1 MDILEYLDENYI
13 PENLP
18 FRENQIRIIKEKIEK
33 YSRGF
38 NPSYLLIFGSSGLGK
53 TASVKF
59 VFKNLFIQNVR
70 FVYINAF
77 LYNTL
82 NSLLVK
88 IAEELKLGINFKG
101 YSNEEIIN
109 LIFGNLKNTN
119 TKLVICIDE
128 VDKIKDLNETL
139 YIFARLESLLN
150 FRPYLILISNT
161 KDFILNLDQRVL
173 SSLVFDELEFKPYT
187 IEQLK
192 VIAEERI
199 KPIFGNNYDKS
210 VLTLIANEC
219 YNNGSDVRI
228 ILKILRKAIEV
239 LEERGENRLSIDII
253 KEVVKDF
260 QKKVPK
266 IEIKNLE
273 IKDER
278 QKEILEILKQK
289 GREYTSELFKIIN
302 QKYGIKKRMFNY
314 LMKDLINKGL
324 IEIKRE
330 KGVRGS
336 KFIAYLKV

>member
-1 MDILEYLDENYI
+1 MDALEYLDENYI

-18 FRENQIRIIKEKIEK
+18 FRENQIKIIKEKIEK
-33 YSRGF
+33 YSRGL

-53 TASVKF
+53 TACVKF
-59 VFKNLFIQNVR
+59 VFKNLYIQNVK
-70 FVYINAF
+70 FVYVNSF
-77 LYNTL
+77 LYNSL

-101 YSNEEIIN
+101 YSNEDIIN

-119 TKLVICIDE
+119 SKLVVCIDE
-128 VDKIKDLNETL
+128 IDKMKDLNETL
-139 YIFARLESLLN
+139 YIFTRTSSLLN
-150 FRPYLILISNT
+150 YQPYLILISNT

-187 IEQLK
+187 LEQLK

-199 KPIFGNNYDKS
+199 KPIFGNNYDKA
-210 VLTLIANEC
+210 VLTLIASEC
-219 YNNGSDVRI
+219 YNQGSDVRV
-228 ILKILRKAIEV
+228 ILKILRKAIEI
-239 LEERGENRLSIDII
+239 LEERGENRLSI
-253 KEVVKDF
+253 EVVKEVIKSF
-260 QKKVPK
+260 QRKIPK
-266 IEIKNLE
+266 AELKDIE

-278 QKEILEILKQK
+278 QKEILEILKNRGK
-289 GREYTSELFKIIN
+289 EYTSELFKIIN

-330 KGVRGS
+330 KGIKGS
-336 KFIAYLKV
+336 KFIAYLKA